1 MDSRITYR
9 NIYSQLISGVRS
21 NSVSSEVM
29 APKQPNTGLFVG
41 LNKGHIVTKKELPPR
56 PADRKGK
63 TSKRVHFVR
72 TMIREVAGFAPYEK
86 MITEL
91 LKVGKDKRALKLKL
105 QIDMSTVEIKLSRS
119 NRIYRP
125 SEPLQGKIVIKSSS
139 SIFHYG
145 IHLTVNGSA
154 NLQVRGGSAG
164 VVESLYGVIKPIKIL
179 KKSQEIRTSGRIGSG
194 TTEIP
199 FSMNLKQHGEE
210 NLERFYETFHG
221 ADINIQYLVT
231 VDIMRGYLHK
241 SLSATVEFIVETDKA
256 DLLERPVSPEMV
268 VFYITQDT
276 QRHPLLPELK
286 SGLLVFSSL
295 AVTLIGGFKVTGKIS
310 TQCSLS
316 DPITGELTVEAS
328 SVPIHSI
335 DIHLLRM
342 ESILLGEKIISETS
356 LIQTTQVADGDVCR
370 NMTLPIYVILP
381 RLLTCPTVLAGPFS
395 VEFKVSVVISFQ
407 SELSKLHKKSDP
419 TTPRLWLAME
429 TLPLELVRTN

>member
-1 MDSRITYR
+1 
-9 NIYSQLISGVRS
+9 
-21 NSVSSEVM
+21 
-29 APKQPNTGLFVG
+29 
-41 LNKGHIVTKKELPPR
+41 
-56 PADRKGK
+56 
-63 TSKRVHFVR
+63 
-72 TMIREVAGFAPYEK
+72 
-86 MITEL
+86 
-91 LKVGKDKRALKLKL
+91 
-105 QIDMSTVEIKLSRS
+105 MSTVEIKLSRS

-194 TTEIP
+194 TTEVP

-295 AVTLIGGFKVTGKIS
+295 AV
-310 TQCSLS
+310 
-316 DPITGELTVEAS
+316 
-328 SVPIHSI
+328 
-335 DIHLLRM
+335 
-342 ESILLGEKIISETS
+342 
-356 LIQTTQVADGDVCR
+356 ADGDVCR

-395 VEFKVSVVISFQ
+395 VEFKVSVVISFR

>member
-1 MDSRITYR
+1 
-9 NIYSQLISGVRS
+9 
-21 NSVSSEVM
+21 
-29 APKQPNTGLFVG
+29 
-41 LNKGHIVTKKELPPR
+41 
-56 PADRKGK
+56 
-63 TSKRVHFVR
+63 
-72 TMIREVAGFAPYEK
+72 
-86 MITEL
+86 
-91 LKVGKDKRALKLKL
+91 
-105 QIDMSTVEIKLSRS
+105 
-119 NRIYRP
+119 
-125 SEPLQGKIVIKSSS
+125 
-139 SIFHYG
+139 
-145 IHLTVNGSA
+145 
-154 NLQVRGGSAG
+154 
-164 VVESLYGVIKPIKIL
+164 

-194 TTEIP
+194 TTEVP

-286 SGLLVFSSL
+286 SG
-295 AVTLIGGFKVTGKIS
+295 KMS
-310 TQCSLS
+310 TQCSLL

-356 LIQTTQVADGDVCR
+356 LIQTTQMEMSVA
-370 NMTLPIYVILP
+370 T
-381 RLLTCPTVLAGPFS
+381 
-395 VEFKVSVVISFQ
+395 
-407 SELSKLHKKSDP
+407 
-419 TTPRLWLAME
+419 
-429 TLPLELVRTN
+429 